1 MNALLKNPT
10 EGRKAGLGT
19 MALQDP
25 GSEEL
30 QEEVRYPIMGS
41 PPQKCPKKRARLT
54 LRAQVKENSQE
65 RNFRDI

>member
-1 MNALLKNPT
+1 MNALPKNPT
-10 EGRKAGLGT
+10 EEGKAGLGT
-19 MALQDP
+19 MVFQGQ

-30 QEEVRYPIMGS
+30 QEEERYPVMVS

-65 RNFRDI
+65 RNFRNI